1 MPACAFNTVNVHA
14 VAGRSAQL
22 GKRLQQIADTVRD
35 APGCLGYVVQRSP
48 VDPNL
53 WTVIGQW
60 ACVEQ
65 LNAHFELPAL
75 QRFMELTGERLANRL
90 DFNH

>member
-1 MPACAFNTVNVHA
+1 MPACAFNTVNVRA

-22 GKRLQQIADTVRD
+22 GKRLQQIADTVRT

-48 VDPNL
+48 IDANL

-60 ACVEQ
+60 ACAEQ

-75 QRFMELTGERLANRL
+75 QRFIELTEEQLACRL
-90 DFNH
+90 DFHH